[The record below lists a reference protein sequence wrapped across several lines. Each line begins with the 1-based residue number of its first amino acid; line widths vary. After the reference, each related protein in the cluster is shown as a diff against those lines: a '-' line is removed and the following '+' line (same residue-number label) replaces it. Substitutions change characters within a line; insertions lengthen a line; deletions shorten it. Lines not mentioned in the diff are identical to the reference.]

1 MAKSKDHSKKK
12 APFRIRLL
20 RIAGVFLLSLLLLSA
35 GAWFYV
41 QNQKDKVVAFV
52 LEYLNEE
59 YSGDITYDG
68 VSLERW
74 TGFSAPSIYF
84 ENLTVVDTSG
94 TSHLHLQAS
103 KLGLEVSIK
112 NLLRGLIQIK
122 QVSITDGALMLD
134 NYTPLTPEEEMG
146 LPPVLDSAEMS
157 ARFTNTLLEKST
169 RLEISDLDIEIRHHV
184 KNKLFKF
191 QVDQITSEVEF
202 TDETI
207 RSRTHMDVFIDTLGF
222 NLAKGSFVNGAQALG
237 DLDLEFDLP
246 RRELRIEAFPLE
258 VGDQAIETTATLN
271 FTGVGSFDIGLVNRD
286 TGFDSARALLTE
298 NIRQKFSAIE
308 LEEGLYTSTKLK
320 GRFVYKDNPW
330 VEVQF
335 KTDQNTAV
343 FEGGKR
349 ITDLTFAGRF
359 LNRVHPDETREKE
372 DVKNFRIELPQL
384 KGRYRDIALDIAD
397 LKLLSSP
404 EAENAFS
411 AKISAGGSPESLN
424 DFVEDQHWS
433 FKGGQFE
440 MTSEIEGE
448 GIDMG
453 IIIAASRSHFFLEDT
468 RIINNENGIG
478 LPVTDI
484 TLSMADNTATLDE
497 LRIAVTPGDDLI
509 LRAAFRNFSSLFE
522 EEPQAKLHSDFSIES
537 DNLVWDDFI
546 RLLDIANPGRATEKP
561 EVVLQDLLRDIQRKY
576 DPDIDIALGRFALG
590 PFLLT
595 DVVSGMHF
603 DSEDLL
609 ILDNTTFGLPGGRME
624 MEGSLDLGSEDR
636 IPLDASLE
644 GRADIAVLDLILD
657 TEDLKLEGGQFQ
669 INASLSGDL
678 LRPNGILRNSSSA
691 LIMKDIRATY
701 VPGQIVFPVA
711 VLALELKKDH
721 AELKALTLHVG
732 ENDDVTFSG
741 DIQNLSSL
749 LFEGFNE
756 SVSSELH
763 ITSEKMVWEDYL
775 RMFAADQP
783 KKSMS
788 ASKDPQEMI
797 AAERR
802 FKASLRDLYTTLN
815 PRITADIREFRHKDL
830 QAFHDLTTAISFK
843 DGQTL
848 RLEETRFLHNLKTAV
863 NLHAEIDISDA
874 SKTHMDIELEASGKP
889 EELNDVLNNDT
900 FFFQGGTFMV
910 SARLLGEIEAL
921 DSLIAHSDSELNIR
935 NTFVIHKPS
944 MVDIPI
950 TTLDVALQNN
960 HASLRALEIPLESGD
975 QLVLQGE
982 VGYVSDLIF
991 DLPPEESR
999 TYATVTLDAG
1009 RVDFDEIKTLFEIGG
1024 EGPTEKPE
1032 TAIKPTIRDIY
1043 NKYRPSL
1050 EVSIDAF
1057 VLDNLQIRNL
1067 KTGFHFEGQDMLY
1080 LEESSFD
1087 FHEGGVRLD
1096 AHLDISQ
1103 PEKTIFSFG
1112 FDTDRIDLEKL
1123 LQAFDYFHLP
1133 SLKSATRIGGL
1144 ITLDSEIEG
1153 EVDQDGE
1160 MIPESLKGT
1169 INFDLEEAQVAGFE
1183 PLMESGSK
1191 IFKKERVE
1199 DIRFMPIQNTLT
1211 LADMR
1216 LDIPLMEIQSSA
1228 FDLFVAGHLGFGESP
1243 TSIWVGFPL
1252 DNLKTRD
1259 VRNVPDKKGYI
1270 AAGKKVYVEARSDE
1284 KKGMKYILHLT
1295 PKKYYQER
1303 EMMEEYRRE
1312 IREERLQIRRYK
1324 RTGELEE

>member
-1 MAKSKDHSKKK
+1 MANSKDTSKIKTR
-12 APFRIRLL
+12 FRIRLL

-84 ENLTVVDTSG
+84 ENLAVVDTSG
-94 TSHLHLQAS
+94 TSHLRLQAS

-122 QVSITDGALMLD
+122 QVSLTDGALVLD
-134 NYTPLTPEEEMG
+134 NYTPLTREEQQG
-146 LPPVLDSAEMS
+146 LPPVVDSVAM
-157 ARFTNTLLEKST
+157 ATRLTNTLLEKNT

-191 QVDQITSEVEF
+191 RVDEITSDVEF
-202 TDETI
+202 SDEAI
-207 RSRTHMDVFIDTLGF
+207 RSSTHLDIYIETLGF
-222 NLAKGSFVNGAQALG
+222 NLAKGSFVNGAQARG
-237 DLDLEFDLP
+237 TFESIFDLP
-246 RRELRIEAFPLE
+246 NRALRISSFPLE
-258 VGDQAIETTATLN
+258 LDDQEFETTATLN
-271 FTGVGSFDIGLVNRD
+271 FMGVGTFDISLENKQTR
-286 TGFDSARALLTE
+286 FASAMELLTE
-298 NIRQKFSAIE
+298 NIRGKFAAMD
-308 LEEGLYTSTKLK
+308 LEGPLSTSTSLR
-320 GRFVYKDNPW
+320 GSFAYKDNPR
-330 VEVQF
+330 VRVTFNTE
-335 KTDQNTAV
+335 DNTAV
-343 FEGGKR
+343 FHGGKR
-349 ITDLTFAGRF
+349 FSDLTFSGRF
-359 LNRVHPDETREKE
+359 INRYYQDDAAGKE
-372 DVKNFRIELPQL
+372 DVKNFRIQLPEL
-384 KGRYRDIALDIAD
+384 KGNYRD
-397 LKLLSSP
+397 LLFQIKDMELASSP
-404 EAENAFS
+404 DAEDAFT
-411 AKISAGGSPESLN
+411 AKIQANGSPESLN

-433 FKGGQFE
+433 FEGGHFE
-440 MTSEIEGE
+440 MTSA
-448 GIDMG
+448 IDG
-453 IIIAASRSHFFLEDT
+453 AGLDAGSIISASQSQFTLEDT
-468 RIINNENGIG
+468 RIINNDNGVG
-478 LPVTDI
+478 LPVKGI
-484 TLSMADNTATLDE
+484 SLSMEDNNTALEE
-497 LRIAVTPGDDLI
+497 LRVAVTPGDDLI

-561 EVVLQDLLRDIQRKY
+561 EVALQDLLRDIQRKY

-624 MEGSLDLGSEDR
+624 MKGSLDLGSEDR

-644 GRADIAVLDLILD
+644 GRADIGVLDLILD

-711 VLALELKKDH
+711 ELALELKKDH

-775 RMFAADQP
+775 RIFAADQP

-900 FFFQGGTFMV
+900 FLFQGGTFMV